1 MFPDLVGTRGTALRA
16 ASAWRRSR
24 DRLESLHFAD
34 GLVDRFVVLVLV
46 CLRVRLL
53 KLNGWNSASSSFWVF
68 SHHNLATPPGER
80 ALPWESQE
88 SLHLFHRKRRAD
100 PGHLLCGIGVAVGM
114 ILFVV

>member
-1 MFPDLVGTRGTALRA
+1 MLEGEVVEAERVEFSFKQFLGFLSPQ
-16 ASAWRRSR
+16 SR
-24 DRLESLHFAD
+24 Y
-34 GLVDRFVVLVLV
+34 
-46 CLRVRLL
+46 
-53 KLNGWNSASSSFWVF
+53 
-68 SHHNLATPPGER
+68 PPGER